1 MEIKIYPTKSEMG
14 AAAAADVAQAI
25 REALSRKDKINMIF
39 AAAPSQSAFLASLVA
54 TPGSP
59 WERIRAFHMDE
70 YIGLPCDAPQ
80 GFGNFL
86 GRHIFDLVPFGEIH
100 LIRCDAPDPQ
110 AECGRY
116 SALLRE
122 YPVDIVCL
130 GIGENGHIAFNDPGV
145 ADFDDPALVKVVPL
159 DDVCRMQQVHDGCFE
174 SIDLV
179 PTHAITLTIPALTA
193 AESMYCVV
201 PCHTKAAAVR
211 AAVQGPVS
219 ESCPASVL
227 RSREHTFLYLDSDSA
242 SLL

>member
-1 MEIKIYPTKSEMG
+1 MEIKIYPTKPEMG
-14 AAAAADVAQAI
+14 KAAAADVAAAI
-25 REALSRKDKINMIF
+25 HEALSHKDTVNMIF

-54 TPGSP
+54 TPGIP
-59 WERIRAFHMDE
+59 WQRIRAFHMDE

-86 GRHIFDLVPFGEIH
+86 DRHLFSHVPFKDVHYIK
-100 LIRCDAPDPQ
+100 CDAPD
-110 AECGRY
+110 AGVECRRY
-116 SALLRE
+116 SELLRR

-145 ADFDDPALVKVVPL
+145 ADFDDPELVKVVPL
-159 DDVCRMQQVHDGCFE
+159 DDICRMQQVHDGCFE

-193 AESMYCVV
+193 AGGMYCVV
-201 PCHTKAAAVR
+201 PCRTKAEAVR

-219 ESCPASVL
+219 EACPASVL
-227 RSREHTFLYLDSDSA
+227 RSRERTYLYLDSESA

>member
-1 MEIKIYPTKSEMG
+1 MEIKIYPTKPEMG
-14 AAAAADVAQAI
+14 AAAAADVAAAI
-25 REALSRKDKINMIF
+25 HEALSRKEKINMIF

-86 GRHIFDLVPFGEIH
+86 DRHIFGLVPFGEVYYIS
-100 LIRCDAPDPQ
+100 CDAPD
-110 AECGRY
+110 ASEECRRY
-116 SALLRE
+116 SELLRK

-145 ADFDDPALVKVVPL
+145 ADFDDPALVKIVPL
-159 DDVCRMQQVHDGCFE
+159 DDVCRMQQVHDGCFGSVE
-174 SIDLV
+174 QV
-179 PTHAITLTIPALTA
+179 PTHALTLTIPALTA
-193 AESMYCVV
+193 AESMYCIV
-201 PCHTKAAAVR
+201 PCPTKAAAVR
-211 AAVQGPVS
+211 AAVQGPVT

-227 RSREHTFLYLDSDSA
+227 RTHAKSYLYLDSDSA